1 MEFVSGNDMG
11 KMVVEAEVVCPQSVP
26 VLDVQYISSSQ
37 AVSFLFLIG
46 FIFGFFGLRIGNWLV
61 GMLEF
66 WI

>member
-46 FIFGFFGLRIGNWLV
+46 FVFGFFGLRIGN
-61 GMLEF
+61 
-66 WI
+66 